1 MTAPLSQAAPPTRPL
16 RPLDARL
23 AEVAAQ
29 PDRTWGVLDALLG
42 VLVVPLSVLV
52 AVLVLMPFDAPGI
65 VFLTVGTLALGA
77 GALLAARRPARQ
89 SGGLRGALGLDAPRA
104 GDVWLVVLFTVVATA
119 VVALAV
125 GLLGLLVPALAGVA
139 PDNTSGLRDEP
150 LPVLLVVAAAA
161 VLVAPVVEEL
171 LFRGL
176 VLRGLMLRLGFWPAA
191 VVSSTLFGL
200 LHATGTGLQALPV
213 VVATGVFG
221 LALCV
226 LVRRTGRLGPAILA
240 HALRNA
246 LAMGA
251 LVAAAL

>member
-1 MTAPLSQAAPPTRPL
+1 MSPPQAAPLTRSTP
-16 RPLDARL
+16 PLDARV
-23 AEVAAQ
+23 AQIAAQ
-29 PDRTWGVLDALLG
+29 PGRTWGVLDALAG
-42 VLVVPLSVLV
+42 VLVVPLSVAV
-52 AVLVLMPFDAPGI
+52 AALVLAPLGAPG
-65 VFLTVGTLALGA
+65 VVALTVATAALGV

-89 SGGLRGALGLDAPRA
+89 SGGLGGALGLDRPRLSDI
-104 GDVWLVVLFTVVATA
+104 GLVVLFSLVATGA
-119 VVALAV
+119 VALATVLV
-125 GLLGLLVPALAGVA
+125 GLVVPALEGVA

-150 LPVLLVVAAAA
+150 LGVLLVVAAAA

-200 LHATGTGLQALPV
+200 LHATGTWLQAVPV

-251 LVAAAL
+251 LVVAAV